1 MTNLP
6 SSILIFLKIF
16 LFLFPLITSQFD
28 DPSLSKLIACMS
40 VLHEEFKSQEP
51 DQSISSAMMLKCFM
65 TITDSQSRSFLLGL
79 ETGKS
84 TLSKSEIKKLL
95 DYETLKDMSPN
106 VLKSKSNELDRALKK
121 FRKIQEDY
129 MGGREPEGDEDYD
142 DYDYEDEYGSERPSN
157 INFFS
162 LIPKG
167 IFGIIG
173 VFSNYISLFI
183 IFVLVYFFLLA
194 LRKMN
199 DSEKKQK
206 KKKKVEFD
214 YDEFDDDDED
224 GENTNKSSNR
234 NTNSKNNKNKSKN
247 EKGNKK
253 DIKND

>member
-224 GENTNKSSNR
+224 GENTNKSNNR
-234 NTNSKNNKNKSKN
+234 NTNYKNNKYKSKN

>member
-1 MTNLP
+1 MKNLP
-6 SSILIFLKIF
+6 SSIFLFLKIF
-16 LFLFPLITSQFD
+16 LFLLPLITSQFD

-40 VLHEEFKSQEP
+40 VLHEEFKSKEP

-65 TITDSQSRSFLLGL
+65 TISDSQSRSFLLGL
-79 ETGKS
+79 ETGKN

-95 DYETLKDMSPN
+95 DYESLKDMSPN
-106 VLKSKSNELDRALKK
+106 VLKPKSNELDRALKK

-194 LRKMN
+194 IRKMN
-199 DSEKKQK
+199 DAEKKQK
-206 KKKKVEFD
+206 KKKKVDFD
-214 YDEFDDDDED
+214 YDEFDEDDD
-224 GENTNKSSNR
+224 GESNSKSNSKSNI
-234 NTNSKNNKNKSKN
+234 KNNKSKNKN

>member
-224 GENTNKSSNR
+224 GENTIKSNNR

>member
-84 TLSKSEIKKLL
+84 TLSKSEIKKLF

-224 GENTNKSSNR
+224 GENTNKSNNR
-234 NTNSKNNKNKSKN
+234 NTNYKNNKNKSKN

>member
-224 GENTNKSSNR
+224 GENTNKSNNR
-234 NTNSKNNKNKSKN
+234 NTNYKNNKNKSKN

>member
-6 SSILIFLKIF
+6 STILIFLKIF

-167 IFGIIG
+167 IFGIIR

-183 IFVLVYFFLLA
+183 IFVLVYFSLLA

-224 GENTNKSSNR
+224 GENTSKSNNR
-234 NTNSKNNKNKSKN
+234 NTNYKNNKNKSKN

>member
-6 SSILIFLKIF
+6 STILIFLKIF

-224 GENTNKSSNR
+224 GENTSKSNNR

>member
-6 SSILIFLKIF
+6 STILIFLKIF

-142 DYDYEDEYGSERPSN
+142 DYDYEDEYGNERPSN

-224 GENTNKSSNR
+224 GENTSKSNNR

>member
-6 SSILIFLKIF
+6 STILIFLKIF

-224 GENTNKSSNR
+224 GENTSKSNNR
-234 NTNSKNNKNKSKN
+234 NTNYKNNKNKNKN

>member
-224 GENTNKSSNR
+224 GENTNKSNNR

>member
-28 DPSLSKLIACMS
+28 DPSLFKLIACMS

-224 GENTNKSSNR
+224 GENTSKSNNR
-234 NTNSKNNKNKSKN
+234 NINSKNNKNKSKN

>member
-206 KKKKVEFD
+206 
-214 YDEFDDDDED
+214 
-224 GENTNKSSNR
+224 
-234 NTNSKNNKNKSKN
+234 
-247 EKGNKK
+247 
-253 DIKND
+253 

>member
-162 LIPKG
+162 LIPKV

-224 GENTNKSSNR
+224 GENTNKSNNR
-234 NTNSKNNKNKSKN
+234 NTNSKNNKNKNKN

-253 DIKND
+253 YIKND

>member
-224 GENTNKSSNR
+224 GENTNKSNNR
-234 NTNSKNNKNKSKN
+234 NTNIKNNKNKSKN

>member
-199 DSEKKQK
+199 DSAKKQK

-224 GENTNKSSNR
+224 GENTNKSNNR

>member
-6 SSILIFLKIF
+6 STILIFLKIF

-224 GENTNKSSNR
+224 GENTNKSNNR

>member
-224 GENTNKSSNR
+224 GENTSKSNNR
-234 NTNSKNNKNKSKN
+234 NTNYKNNKNKSKN

>member
-224 GENTNKSSNR
+224 GENTSKSNNR
-234 NTNSKNNKNKSKN
+234 NTNSKNNKNKNKN

>member
-224 GENTNKSSNR
+224 GENTNKSNNR
-234 NTNSKNNKNKSKN
+234 NTNYKNNKNKNKN

>member
-1 MTNLP
+1 
-6 SSILIFLKIF
+6 
-16 LFLFPLITSQFD
+16 
-28 DPSLSKLIACMS
+28 
-40 VLHEEFKSQEP
+40 
-51 DQSISSAMMLKCFM
+51 
-65 TITDSQSRSFLLGL
+65 
-79 ETGKS
+79 
-84 TLSKSEIKKLL
+84 
-95 DYETLKDMSPN
+95 MSPN

-194 LRKMN
+194 IRKMN
-199 DSEKKQK
+199 DAEKKQK
-206 KKKKVEFD
+206 KKKKVDFD
-214 YDEFDDDDED
+214 YDEFDEDDD
-224 GENTNKSSNR
+224 GESNSKSNNKS
-234 NTNSKNNKNKSKN
+234 NSKNN
-247 EKGNKK
+247 
-253 DIKND
+253 

>member
-224 GENTNKSSNR
+224 GENTSKSNNR

>member
-224 GENTNKSSNR
+224 GENTNKSNNR
-234 NTNSKNNKNKSKN
+234 NTNSKNNKNKNKN